1 MVLLHQQDKLFGDI
15 MTKKDIKTVEKIV
28 KNVLDDMI
36 GDPEGLTLQDSGETM
51 FSLRLLEEMEDYL
64 GHSIEFMGI
73 S

>member
-1 MVLLHQQDKLFGDI
+1 
-15 MTKKDIKTVEKIV
+15 MTKKDMKIVEKIV

-36 GDPEGLTLQDSGETM
+36 DDPEGLTLQGSGETM
-51 FSLRLLEEMEDYL
+51 FSLKLLEEMEDYL

>member
-1 MVLLHQQDKLFGDI
+1 MKA
-15 MTKKDIKTVEKIV
+15 VEKIV

-36 GDPEGLTLQDSGETM
+36 DDPEGLTLQGSGETM